1 MKKKIGAQATIIE
14 KRKMH
19 KKIYI
24 SIIFLCST
32 VVILWAV
39 LKYHAPD
46 SFICDADFSI
56 EQNINDIHTVSTGI
70 LSIETSQNY
79 LFINIDGLLTR
90 NDERYIISRSI
101 QVTYK
106 AYNKAFHLYKVTAI
120 NTSRYDSDNIDD
132 STASDLFFSNSD
144 KNRIIYINKS
154 YDGVMLFGNSIFPQ
168 YGCHVR

>member
-1 MKKKIGAQATIIE
+1 
-14 KRKMH
+14 MH

-32 VVILWAV
+32 VVTLWAV

-56 EQNINDIHTVSTGI
+56 EQNINDVHTVSTGM
-70 LSIETSQNY
+70 LSIEASQNY

-90 NDERYIISRSI
+90 NNDRYIISRSI
-101 QVTYK
+101 QITYK

-120 NTSRYDSDNIDD
+120 NTSRYDSDNLDD
-132 STASDLFFSNSD
+132 NTASDLFLVTVT
-144 KNRIIYINKS
+144 KTAS
-154 YDGVMLFGNSIFPQ
+154 YTLTNLMMASCYSVTQFFRSM
-168 YGCHVR
+168 VAM

>member
-1 MKKKIGAQATIIE
+1 MKKRIGAQATIIE

-79 LFINIDGLLTR
+79 LFINID
-90 NDERYIISRSI
+90 
-101 QVTYK
+101 
-106 AYNKAFHLYKVTAI
+106 
-120 NTSRYDSDNIDD
+120 D

-154 YDGVMLFGNSIFPQ
+154 YDGVILFGNSIFPQ